1 MNIEVIRCCAR
12 NIGGKDS
19 SIEQQT
25 EISAP
30 LLSRAWLVLV
40 AMNAIY
46 FTHFCCPKLCC
57 LSRVCLCLC
66 LHFSLPSPPFPLRL
80 SYLITDTSCAL
91 PPVAYSY
98 PVAAYRVLNWR
109 AIATS
114 LKSGLSTQVKRSD
127 VTSRDVCPAEEISIL
142 RDIHIYM
149 FSLLHTFCVILLL
162 GWWRLPWTSSPHYLT
177 FHSTLFHCFL
187 LYPPPRLASSLL

>member
-12 NIGGKDS
+12 NIGEKDS

-40 AMNAIY
+40 AMNVIY
-46 FTHFCCPKLCC
+46 FSHLCCPKLCC
-57 LSRVCLCLC
+57 LSRVCL
-66 LHFSLPSPPFPLRL
+66 HFSLPSPPVPLRL

-98 PVAAYRVLNWR
+98 PVAAYRVRTWR

-127 VTSRDVCPAEEISIL
+127 VTSRDVCPPGEISIL
-142 RDIHIYM
+142 RDIYM
-149 FSLLHTFCVILLL
+149 FSLLHTFGVILLL
-162 GWWRLPWTSSPHYLT
+162 GWWRLPWTSSHHYLT
-177 FHSTLFHCFL
+177 FHSTPFHCFL
-187 LYPPPRLASSLL
+187 LYPPPHLASSLL